1 MFYLRWHLRET
12 NLLLRTDFYR
22 FPLCCSIHQ
31 SLFRQWFYQ
40 IVFFLCRQ
48 ALLSSN
54 QQVPCCPRFF
64 LRISLKRKFHP
75 KYIHRQWFAEGRI
88 NHLHHPHQWF
98 YQIEY
103 FLYCLVLLSNNPCC
117 PCCSVIYYRIYLKRK
132 FHPEYTLHHWFAEE
146 QINYQNC
153 FLQSFYQIEYF
164 PCCQVLLSSNL
175 RSPCGFGF
183 FRRRYLRKKI
193 HREYIRHRWFVADRL
208 EYQYHFH
215 QWFYPIQFYLRYPI
229 LLSSNQKCP
238 CCSRFSA
245 RKYLR
250 ENTHL
255 QF

>member
-40 IVFFLCRQ
+40 IEHFHYRQ
-48 ALLSSN
+48 ALLSRN

-75 KYIHRQWFAEGRI
+75 KYIRRQWFAEGRI

-103 FLYCLVLLSNNPCC
+103 FLYCL
-117 PCCSVIYYRIYLKRK
+117 
-132 FHPEYTLHHWFAEE
+132 
-146 QINYQNC
+146 
-153 FLQSFYQIEYF
+153 
-164 PCCQVLLSSNL
+164 VLLSSNL

-193 HREYIRHRWFVADRL
+193 HREYIRHRWFVAERL

-255 QF
+255 QFGRHPL